1 MIGISTERF
10 IRVDFLTRETIFTA
24 HARNRSLQGYCAN
37 MWSHLLLT
45 ILATSLVRVNAAP
58 APDRRA
64 ASTTQV
70 KATTTL
76 TSIAQASDVLVAIY
90 SNETT
95 RKEYPIAYIEEGL
108 TTLSLKE
115 VEAIV
120 AAPLKG
126 PDSDTNHHSTKI
138 HPSVYPKA
146 SSKDAPYDLSESDL
160 KKAIYIPSS
169 FQCGKNGQP
178 VILVP
183 GTGDTGYTSFI
194 GNYIPL
200 LQNSSFADPVWLNI
214 PGFLLDGIQVD
225 IFT

>member
-1 MIGISTERF
+1 MQSLL
-10 IRVDFLTRETIFTA
+10 FLTV
-24 HARNRSLQGYCAN
+24 
-37 MWSHLLLT
+37 
-45 ILATSLVRVNAAP
+45 LATSLFQSNAAP

-64 ASTTQV
+64 ASSTQF

-76 TSIAQASDVLVAIY
+76 TSVAQASDVLVAIY

-108 TTLSLKE
+108 TTLSLEE
-115 VEAIV
+115 VEGIV

-126 PDSDTNHHSTKI
+126 PDSDTNHHSTKS
-138 HPSVYPKA
+138 HPAVYPKA
-146 SSKDAPYDLSESDL
+146 SSKDAPYDLSERDL
-160 KKAIYIPSS
+160 QKAIYIPSS

-200 LQNSSFADPVWLNI
+200 LQNSSFADSVWLNI
-214 PGFLLDGIQVD
+214 PGFLLDDIQVGT
-225 IFT
+225 FTYPSGRPAPC